1 MLKPETQYTYY
12 FKNPNLMYCEAHN
25 TLRISEDYEDAVHL
39 EGLSQKDIN
48 TFIKFYFKHILEVVD
63 DSPLMKSFK
72 DVVEVTEP
80 KEVNA
85 E

>member
-1 MLKPETQYTYY
+1 MLNPVTQHNYY
-12 FKNPNLMYCEAHN
+12 FKNPNLMYCQEHD
-25 TLRISEDYEDAVHL
+25 TLRVSEDYEDSVNL
-39 EGLSQKDIN
+39 EGISQKDIN
-48 TFIKFYFKHILEVVD
+48 TFIKFYFKFVLEVVD